1 MNEEL
6 QKEELPR
13 KKLNET
19 EKDLQIPLKDAG
31 VDEIGEK
38 LLKEVEDV
46 NKTENFMHQN
56 EVQTMKGITGFL
68 DNVTDIGSKDYLLP
82 FKIIIKRAD
91 NTLSGIDALI
101 EYQKTKDGLKVS
113 VKIGSEI
120 IASQLFAIGT
130 RIVIQAAISAF
141 VAVAIYTSSI
151 IFGILAAIS
160 IVGIGMIILWWINS
174 KIEDWLKDSGI
185 SFIDFI
191 REYET
196 HLSSEEKYYHNLAHC
211 HQTQIKNMQRIQLY
225 YNGKISEDLK
235 HYYYPFY
242 DFKKAPILD
251 GKDIIKRINELQNNY
266 KILSPK
272 DTIDNIHINSEFYLL
287 KALYFCED
295 YVLYDKD
302 KQALFDEN
310 TIKELEFNSS
320 FYTIFIS
327 HKNKLNDTYLKAR
340 KELYK
345 SIDEFKR
352 LGFKDLENAYQ
363 TYMSSFIINEEL
375 NNKDK
380 TINKNENKEINKN
393 SNQENNIKENTSSI
407 IKNTNFN
414 NETSLKTKQS
424 NTIIDDIKED
434 FKIVSN
440 NAIINNTNFKGKKI
454 A

>member
-1 MNEEL
+1 M

-120 IASQLFAIGT
+120 IASQIFKIGIPIIST
-130 RIVIQAAISAF
+130 AAITTYSAI
-141 VAVAIYTSSI
+141 AITS
-151 IFGILAAIS
+151 GTLLGVLAAIS
-160 IVGIGMIILWWINS
+160 IVGTGMIILWWINS

-225 YNGKISEDLK
+225 YDGKISKDLK
-235 HYYYPFY
+235 NYYYPFY
-242 DFKKAPILD
+242 DVKKTPSLLNEKSLLKSIS
-251 GKDIIKRINELQNNY
+251 KDY
-266 KILSPK
+266 KALKLK

-287 KALYFCED
+287 KALYFCESFTSFNQNN
-295 YVLYDKD
+295 
-302 KQALFDEN
+302 QALFNEE
-310 TIKELEFNSS
+310 KFPYHSS
-320 FYTIFIS
+320 FYTIFLL
-327 HKNKLNDTYLKAR
+327 HKDKITNTYLNAR

-375 NNKDK
+375 NNKDE
-380 TINKNENKEINKN
+380 TINKNKNKEINKNLNQDKN
-393 SNQENNIKENTSSI
+393 SNQENN
-407 IKNTNFN
+407 
-414 NETSLKTKQS
+414 TKQS

>member
-1 MNEEL
+1 MARKSVILDDFHKRQTLEEL
-6 QKEELPR
+6 
-13 KKLNET
+13 
-19 EKDLQIPLKDAG
+19 D
-31 VDEIGEK
+31 
-38 LLKEVEDV
+38 
-46 NKTENFMHQN
+46 
-56 EVQTMKGITGFL
+56 FL
-68 DNVTDIGSKDYLLP
+68 
-82 FKIIIKRAD
+82 
-91 NTLSGIDALI
+91 
-101 EYQKTKDGLKVS
+101 
-113 VKIGSEI
+113 
-120 IASQLFAIGT
+120 
-130 RIVIQAAISAF
+130 
-141 VAVAIYTSSI
+141 
-151 IFGILAAIS
+151 
-160 IVGIGMIILWWINS
+160 
-174 KIEDWLKDSGI
+174 
-185 SFIDFI
+185 
-191 REYET
+191 
-196 HLSSEEKYYHNLAHC
+196 
-211 HQTQIKNMQRIQLY
+211 
-225 YNGKISEDLK
+225 
-235 HYYYPFY
+235 
-242 DFKKAPILD
+242 
-251 GKDIIKRINELQNNY
+251 KDIIKNETSRNVILEYLIKDANRRPLYYLTPAGIILILNITTKAKKLFIINITSLGGKATSTAHSLYPYYKNIQNSFTPLCSIDNKNSNLLKEFNFDSFSCNFYNNNIFNQSLKHLNNIQNEKEYINEYKIFLENLNYFNQEYNNY
-266 KILSPK
+266 KLVSIQVINNLKIAYIQKLSLQ
-272 DTIDNIHINSEFYLL
+272 DIDNININSELYLL

-393 SNQENNIKENTSSI
+393 LNQKSNIKESINFKELSLNLKQENNTKESIDTI

-440 NAIINNTNFKGKKI
+440 NAIINNTNFKGKK
-454 A
+454 